1 MNIDYYLYFV
11 LLLINSLKTNTKE
24 GVYVFGKFI
33 ETKGILTLMLGIA
46 LIGGFSPANAIAMPI
61 DSQLVVQSTANQS
74 IYLEKV
80 QNFLNK
86 EIVQQRLAKL
96 GLSKEDAQ
104 QYVNQ
109 LDEVQLQKLA
119 KKVDTLEAA
128 GDSGVVI
135 LLVLLLIAV
144 FILYFADYGL
154 KLEPR
159 RKNKK

>member
-1 MNIDYYLYFV
+1 MFLES
-11 LLLINSLKTNTKE
+11 LLKQ
-24 GVYVFGKFI
+24 
-33 ETKGILTLMLGIA
+33 KGILKLMLGIA
-46 LIGGFSPANAIAMPI
+46 LVCGFSPANAIAMPI
-61 DSQLVVQSTANQS
+61 DSQLVVQSTAGQS

-96 GLSKEDAQ
+96 GLSKADAQ
-104 QYVNQ
+104 HYVNQ

-119 KKVDTLEAA
+119 KKADAVEAA
-128 GDSGVVI
+128 GDAGIVI

-144 FILYFADYGL
+144 SVLYFADYGL

-159 RKNKK
+159 GKNKK